1 MFKVTM
7 KNGKK
12 VYLRDVS
19 EMAREKKRLDYASLI
34 DWCTEG
40 HMVGLSVSPWKM
52 AEDWEKQTERD
63 FDCFA
68 DADEEEQ
75 DEDEADEEVFQ
86 WFIISDEAAYMFSQL
101 TNELIYYSSF
111 LDMYILGVTHLGT
124 AWSYVMTEW
133 KLEEE

>member
-7 KNGKK
+7 KNNHAI
-12 VYLRDVS
+12 YLDDVS
-19 EMAREKKRLDYASLI
+19 KMAREENRLDYASMV
-34 DWCTEG
+34 DWCTDG
-40 HMVGLSVSPWKM
+40 NMVFLSVSPWKM

-68 DADEEEQ
+68 DAEEQ

-86 WFIISDEAAYMFSQL
+86 WFIIDENSAEFFMRF
-101 TNELIYYSSF
+101 TNEPIYYSDS
-111 LDMYILGVTHLGT
+111 LDMYLLGVTHLGT

>member
-7 KNGKK
+7 KNNQ
-12 VYLRDVS
+12 VIYLDDVS
-19 EMAREKKRLDYASLI
+19 EMARKENRLDYASMVG
-34 DWCTEG
+34 WCTDG
-40 HMVGLSVSPWKM
+40 NMVFLSISPWKM
-52 AEDWEKQTERD
+52 AEDWAKQN
-63 FDCFA
+63 
-68 DADEEEQ
+68 DEEE
-75 DEDEADEEVFQ
+75 EENEEEEADEEVFQ

-101 TNELIYYSSF
+101 TNELIYYSES

>member
-7 KNGKK
+7 KNNHAI
-12 VYLRDVS
+12 YIDEVS
-19 EMAREKKRLDYASLI
+19 EMAREKKRLDYASMI
-34 DWCTEG
+34 AWCTEG

-68 DADEEEQ
+68 DAEQEEQ
-75 DEDEADEEVFQ
+75 DEDWTSEEVFQ
-86 WFIISDEAAYMFSQL
+86 WFIIGEDAAEFFVHY
-101 TNELIYYSSF
+101 TNELICYSES
-111 LDMYILGVTHLGT
+111 LDMYILGVTHFGT
-124 AWSYVMTEW
+124 AWSGVMTEW

>member
-7 KNGKK
+7 KNGEK

-19 EMAREKKRLDYASLI
+19 EMARERKRLDYASMVAL
-34 DWCTEG
+34 CTER
-40 HMVGLSVSPWKM
+40 HLVGLSVSPWKM

-86 WFIISDEAAYMFSQL
+86 WFIIGEEAAYMFSQL
-101 TNELIYYSSF
+101 TNELIYYSDF
-111 LDMYILGVTHLGT
+111 LDMYLLGVTHFGT
-124 AWSYVMTEW
+124 AWGGVMTEW

>member
-1 MFKVTM
+1 MFKATM
-7 KNGKK
+7 KNNHAI
-12 VYLRDVS
+12 YLDDVS
-19 EMAREKKRLDYASLI
+19 KMAREENRLDYASMV
-34 DWCTEG
+34 DWCTDG
-40 HMVGLSVSPWKM
+40 NMVFLSVSPWKM

-68 DADEEEQ
+68 DAEEQ

-86 WFIISDEAAYMFSQL
+86 WFIIDENSAEFFMRF
-101 TNELIYYSSF
+101 TNEPIYYSDS
-111 LDMYILGVTHLGT
+111 LDMYLLGVTHLGT

>member
-7 KNGKK
+7 KNNQ
-12 VYLRDVS
+12 VIYLDDVS
-19 EMAREKKRLDYASLI
+19 EMARKENRLDYASMI
-34 DWCTEG
+34 AWCTEG

-68 DADEEEQ
+68 DVEQEEQ
-75 DEDEADEEVFQ
+75 NEEEADEEVFQ
-86 WFIISDEAAYMFSQL
+86 WFIIGDEAAYMFSQL
-101 TNELIYYSSF
+101 TNELIYYSDF
-111 LDMYILGVTHLGT
+111 LDMYLLGVTHFGT
-124 AWSYVMTEW
+124 LWSGVMTEW

>member
-19 EMAREKKRLDYASLI
+19 EMARKKNRLDYASMVE
-34 DWCTEG
+34 WCTEG
-40 HMVGLSVSPWKM
+40 NMVGLDVSPWKM
-52 AEDWEKQTERD
+52 AEDWEKQH
-63 FDCFA
+63 A
-68 DADEEEQ
+68 DNFVYDEDVYGDDDEEE
-75 DEDEADEEVFQ
+75 EDEEVFQ
-86 WFIISDEAAYMFSQL
+86 WFIITDEAAYMFSQL
-101 TNELIYYSSF
+101 TNELIYYSNS
-111 LDMYILGVTHLGT
+111 LDMYLLGVTHLGT

>member
-7 KNGKK
+7 KNGN
-12 VYLRDVS
+12 VIHLDDVS
-19 EMAREKKRLDYASLI
+19 EMAREENRLDYASMV
-34 DWCTEG
+34 DWCTDG
-40 HMVGLSVSPWKM
+40 HIVFLSASPWNM

-68 DADEEEQ
+68 DAEEQ

-86 WFIISDEAAYMFSQL
+86 WFIISEDAAEFFVHY
-101 TNELIYYSSF
+101 TNELIYYSDS
-111 LDMYILGVTHLGT
+111 LDMYLLGVTHLGT

>member
-7 KNGKK
+7 KNNQEI
-12 VYLRDVS
+12 YLDDVS
-19 EMAREKKRLDYASLI
+19 EMARKKNRLDYASMV

-40 HMVGLSVSPWKM
+40 HMVGLGVSPWEM
-52 AEDWEKQTERD
+52 TGDWEKQTERD

-86 WFIISDEAAYMFSQL
+86 WFIIDDDAAEFFMRF
-101 TNELIYYSSF
+101 TNELIYYSNS
-111 LDMYILGVTHLGT
+111 LDMYLLGVTHLGT

>member
-7 KNGKK
+7 KNGEK

-19 EMAREKKRLDYASLI
+19 EMARERKRLDYGSMIAL
-34 DWCTEG
+34 CTEG
-40 HMVGLSVSPWKM
+40 HMVWLSVSPWKM

-86 WFIISDEAAYMFSQL
+86 WFIIGDEAAYMFSQL
-101 TNELIYYSSF
+101 TNELIYYSES
-111 LDMYILGVTHLGT
+111 LDMYLLGVTHFGT
-124 AWSYVMTEW
+124 AWSGVMTEW